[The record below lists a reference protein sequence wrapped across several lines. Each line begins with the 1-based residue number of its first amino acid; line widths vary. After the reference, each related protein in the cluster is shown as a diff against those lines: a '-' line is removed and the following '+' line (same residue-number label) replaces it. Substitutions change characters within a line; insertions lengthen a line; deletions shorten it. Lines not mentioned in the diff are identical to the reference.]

1 MKEIP
6 FVFKKYLFIYLTLGF
21 IAFTVIGT
29 LSHEFG
35 HYAVAKYFGWNPRIG
50 YAYTTFEIDSNNE
63 MFYSIK
69 KIQIKRFDEISNH
82 KSYPEKEEYENL
94 MGRFRNEDK
103 IITFGGPIET
113 LLSSIIGLTLL
124 IIFRKKISIKES
136 LSFTNWL
143 DVFIALFIL
152 RQSANMV
159 VALGSSILISNPHHR
174 GDEFKIAYTFGLN
187 PWSIVIASGIVGLL
201 ALAWIIFRII
211 PISERFTFILSGIF
225 GGVSGY
231 ILWLI
236 LLGPIILP

>member
-1 MKEIP
+1 MKEIQ

-50 YAYTTFEIDSNNE
+50 YAYCMPGSNYSQSRLKEIYDLRNVEIDNNKL
-63 MFYSIK
+63 F
-69 KIQIKRFDEISNH
+69 
-82 KSYPEKEEYENL
+82 PEKEEFEKL
-94 MGRFRNEDK
+94 SKKFRLTTSL
-103 IITFGGPIET
+103 ITLGGPIET
-113 LLSSIIGLTLL
+113 ILTSIIGLIIL
-124 IIFRKKISIKES
+124 INYRKKLSKKES
-136 LSFTNWL
+136 FSFTNWL
-143 DVFIALFIL
+143 CVFIALFIL
-152 RQSANMV
+152 RQSANMFV
-159 VALGSSILISNPHHR
+159 GFGILLLTSRTPH
-174 GDEFKIAYTFGLN
+174 GDEFRISWMIGLN
-187 PWSIVIASGIVGLL
+187 PWALDIITGVIGLL
-201 ALAWIIFRII
+201 VLAWIIFRII